1 MMSYHLKDGRYWF
14 WAIYENQDGRHRT
27 FYMYATETPCFEI
40 LSYVIKNTNGINIG
54 LTS

>member
-1 MMSYHLKDGRYWF
+1 MTD
-14 WAIYENQDGRHRT
+14 AIDFGPCTKTKMAAIELFN
-27 FYMYATETPCFEI
+27 MYAIETPCFEI